1 MIKFPYKKSQ
11 RKVSSMYKSILH
23 FIENGLVEI
32 EKMMGDILAGKKDA
46 DDLTALVNKV
56 TSTLAVS
63 LIADLYEKADNDI
76 RESSVRKKYWNVE
89 HRNKK
94 KNHRRCHG

>member
-46 DDLTALVNKV
+46 DDCRHHT
-56 TSTLAVS
+56 
-63 LIADLYEKADNDI
+63 I
-76 RESSVRKKYWNVE
+76 RD
-89 HRNKK
+89 
-94 KNHRRCHG
+94 C

>member
-46 DDLTALVNKV
+46 DDLTALVNNSNFALEKV
-56 TSTLAVS
+56 RSNL
-63 LIADLYEKADNDI
+63 DNSI
-76 RESSVRKKYWNVE
+76 V
-89 HRNKK
+89 
-94 KNHRRCHG
+94 